1 MASLLL
7 KSECVNLEQRL
18 YKMTW
23 WATALNQ
30 IVVPSGMNMCGGSI
44 AVITAGNNV
53 NTYVYNSNTNAWKQ
67 KTGGDAQLKADV
79 EQLKADVNRL
89 NTTEWTFYVES
100 PELEYGMINNVEVEA
115 NSTAT
120 FSVEF
125 THDWTDFDVP
135 YVFFSFYTTNA
146 TAGRL
151 ANYEVGLTG
160 RTRTGFSGVIVNN
173 DSSARTP
180 VIYWLAIT
188 KRYYEDEE
196 LGD

>member
-7 KSECVNLEQRL
+7 NCECVDLKEKL

-30 IVVPSGMNMCGGSI
+30 ITVPSGMNMCGGSI

-79 EQLKADVNRL
+79 EQLKRDVNIL
-89 NTTEWTFYVES
+89 QPIAWEVLSES
-100 PELEYGMINNVEVEA
+100 PQLEYGMINNVEVGA

-120 FSVEF
+120 FSVEY

-135 YVFFSFYTTNA
+135 YVFFSFYTTSA

-160 RTRTGFSGVIVNN
+160 RTATGFSGIIVNN

-188 KRYYEDEE
+188 KRYYEE
-196 LGD
+196 

>member
-79 EQLKADVNRL
+79 QQLKADVNRL

-100 PELEYGMINNVEVEA
+100 PELEYGMINDVEVGA

-120 FSVEF
+120 FSVEY

-135 YVFFSFYTTNA
+135 YVFFSFYTTSA

-151 ANYEVGLTG
+151 ANYEVGITG
-160 RTRTGFSGVIVNN
+160 RTKNGFSGVIVNN

-188 KRYYEDEE
+188 KRYYEE
-196 LGD
+196 